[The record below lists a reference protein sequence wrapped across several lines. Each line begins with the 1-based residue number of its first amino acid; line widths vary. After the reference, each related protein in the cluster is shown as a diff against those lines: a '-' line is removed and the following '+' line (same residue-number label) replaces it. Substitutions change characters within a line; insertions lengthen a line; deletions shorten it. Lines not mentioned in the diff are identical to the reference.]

1 MPNSKMILPFLL
13 AALLAGCAGE
23 NNSKNV
29 DGTCKSG
36 FIDAYNAAVE
46 AVNASNA
53 KVIGLKGSLG
63 IPSGA
68 QMSDTEASLV
78 KAQNACNN
86 LLGNFSGNGNCEANR
101 TAKAEDLAEPCSNVD
116 SNLVAVRKLIKAVKD
131 SETTPSSDALI
142 STEMFESI
150 R

>member
-46 AVNASNA
+46 AVNASRYLRA
-53 KVIGLKGSLG
+53 GSK
-63 IPSGA
+63 
-68 QMSDTEASLV
+68 T
-78 KAQNACNN
+78 
-86 LLGNFSGNGNCEANR
+86 
-101 TAKAEDLAEPCSNVD
+101 
-116 SNLVAVRKLIKAVKD
+116 
-131 SETTPSSDALI
+131 
-142 STEMFESI
+142 
-150 R
+150 